1 MKVESINLLGNAT
14 QKQEKEV
21 KKRPKKQVRLV
32 AKVTVQEQKKGKV
45 DIKV

>member
-21 KKRPKKQVRLV
+21 KKRPKKQVR
-32 AKVTVQEQKKGKV
+32 QEQKKGKV
-45 DIKV
+45 DIKI